1 MSTIRKK
8 LLVIQCA
15 GLGYDFLVKNGQR
28 DWHGLTFKPL
38 ESVFPAVTCPVQATF
53 RTGLPPSRHGIVG
66 NGFLI
71 RQLMKPLFWE
81 QSARLVEGPR
91 IWDSYRA
98 GGGRVGMFFWQQS
111 LGESVDCVISPAPI
125 HRHHGG
131 MIESSYSKPSGLY
144 DELCSAMGRPFRLS
158 DYWGPMASAKC
169 SDWIAEAVAV
179 LISDSDVTPG
189 LCLTYLPALDYDLQ
203 RHGPESNK
211 ARAALRS
218 LMVEL
223 DQLHS
228 TAVSHGYDVLIF
240 GDYAIAPANKGAVLP
255 NVALREAGLFS
266 VRNIEGMLYPDL
278 HSSRAFAV
286 VDHEIA
292 HVYIQDAGAT
302 DAVAKILRS
311 TTGVGEVLDSREQE
325 TAGIRHLRSGELVL
339 TAADGRWFA
348 YPWWTDDSEAPDYA
362 SHVDIH
368 NKPGYDPCELFFG
381 WPPFS
386 VSRNTARIK
395 GTHGRTG
402 KDRLTC
408 WATTCK
414 FDCEPE
420 RLADLAEAVRT
431 WLGR

>member
-1 MSTIRKK
+1 MQARKK

-38 ESVFPAVTCPVQATF
+38 ESVFPAVTCPAQATF

-66 NGFLI
+66 NGFLV

-111 LGESVDCVISPAPI
+111 LGESVDCTISPAPI
-125 HRHHGG
+125 HKHHGG
-131 MIESSYSKPSGLY
+131 MIESCYSKPAGLY
-144 DELCSAMGRPFRLS
+144 DKLCTTLGRPFRLS

-169 SDWIAEAVAV
+169 SDWIAEAVAA
-179 LISDSDVTPG
+179 LIADSDMTPG
-189 LCLTYLPALDYDLQ
+189 LCLAYLPALDYDLQ
-203 RHGPESNK
+203 RYGPESNK

-218 LMVEL
+218 LMIEL
-223 DQLHS
+223 EQLHS
-228 TAVSHGYDVLIF
+228 AAVSHGYDVLVF
-240 GDYAIAPANKGAVLP
+240 GDYAIASADKGAVLL
-255 NVALREAGLFS
+255 NVVLREAGLFA
-266 VRNIEGMLYPDL
+266 VRNIDGMLYPDL

-292 HVYIQDAGAT
+292 HVYIQDAGAAGT
-302 DAVAKILRS
+302 VAELLRN
-311 TTGVGEVLDSREQE
+311 TAGVGEVLDNREQE
-325 TAGIRHLRSGELVL
+325 TTEIRHARSGELVL
-339 TAADGRWFA
+339 TAADGHWFA
-348 YPWWTDDSEAPDYA
+348 YPWWTDDDEAPDYA

-386 VSRNTARIK
+386 VSRNTAKIK
-395 GTHGRTG
+395 GSHGRTG
-402 KDRLTC
+402 KGRQTC
-408 WATTCK
+408 WTSTCK
-414 FDCEPE
+414 FDGEPE
-420 RLADLAEAVRT
+420 RLADLAEAVQE
-431 WLGR
+431 WLG